1 LPYKVIGG
9 KPTRLEYS
17 AEDVFAKIK
26 QEEIKFIDLQFTSL
40 PGRFHHTTISANTF
54 TPDQMEDGLPKLDGS
69 SIVGFTS
76 IDDSDLIL
84 KPDPNS
90 YAIIPWVKEKK
101 SARMLCDIYWGAG
114 RGRLDTDPRGIC
126 QKAEEYLM
134 TQGFDDSF
142 WGPEVEFFV
151 FDKIHWDVLTPYKG
165 QSYSIESKE
174 APCSQDGDG
183 YPMCLQEG
191 YYPSTPSDTLT
202 PYRNDCVEILN
213 DEFGIICD
221 NHHHEVATAGQ
232 CEIDIKYDYLTN
244 AADGAQ
250 TYKYVVRNVAQKHGK
265 IATMMPKP
273 ISMDSGSGMHT
284 NVSLWKDNKN
294 SFFDPDDADEL
305 SQTGRYFCG
314 GVINHARALTAITNP
329 TTNSYHRL
337 VPGYEAPVY
346 IAWSTGNRSAT
357 IRIPAHFKG
366 EKYSYLKRL
375 EYRVPDP
382 SSNPYLVFSAVLA
395 AGLDG
400 IKNKL
405 DPGDPIHEDIYKM
418 SKTERRKKGIE
429 VLPANLG
436 EALDELDSDRK
447 FLEPIFKNAVLDRI
461 IELERRDQKEISLRP
476 HPHEFYLYFD
486 V

>member
-9 KPTRLEYS
+9 KPTRIEYS
-17 AEDVFAKIK
+17 ADDIFAKIK

-54 TPDQMEDGLPKLDGS
+54 TPDQMADGLPKLDGS
-69 SIVGFTS
+69 SIVGFAS
-76 IDDSDLIL
+76 IEDSDLIL
-84 KPDPNS
+84 KPDPS
-90 YAIIPWVKEKK
+90 TYSLIPWASDKK
-101 SARMLCDIYWGAG
+101 TARLLCDVYWGGG
-114 RGRLDTDPRGIC
+114 RGRLDFDPRGIS
-126 QKAEEYLM
+126 QNAEKFLE
-134 TQGFDDSF
+134 TQGFDYSL

-174 APCSQDGDG
+174 APWNQDGNG
-183 YPMCLQEG
+183 YPMGLQEG

-202 PYRNDCVEILN
+202 PYRNECVSVLN
-213 DEFGIICD
+213 DNFGIICD

-232 CEIDIKYDYLTN
+232 CEIDIKYDFLTN

-250 TYKYVVRNVAQKHGK
+250 TYKYVVRNVAQQFGK

-284 NVSLWKDNKN
+284 NVSLWKNKEN
-294 SFFDPDDADEL
+294 AFFDKDDKDEL

-382 SSNPYLVFSAVLA
+382 ASNPYLVFPAVLA

-400 IKNKL
+400 IKNKTE
-405 DPGDPIHEDIYKM
+405 PGDPIREDIYKM
-418 SKTERRKKGIE
+418 SKSERTKHGID

-436 EALDELDSDRK
+436 EALDELESDKK
-447 FLEPIFKNAVLDRI
+447 FLESIFSPKVINRI
-461 IELERRDQKEISLRP
+461 IDLERRDQKEISIRP